1 VSLPLIML
9 LSLLMDSP
17 SKSAPLLRITTRHP
31 FFYTN
36 LLSSETPKHFVMTA
50 HADHH
55 THVSSSELFERVFA
69 TQNTSGAVTWDQR
82 LATDIR
88 RKHLLF
94 LLGFSTNAPDP
105 QILQIPSQH
114 FIHYRSPTTQPL
126 TMLQRL
132 MILRIITAT
141 YYTDKFEEW
150 IMWKVGARFVR
161 GQEPWGVWA
170 RVVDGYW
177 RAERGTGSSE
187 KATGL
192 TAEEE
197 EMDLVWGSI
206 VMKEE

>member
-1 VSLPLIML
+1 MS
-9 LSLLMDSP
+9 DP

-31 FFYTN
+31 FFFTN
-36 LLSSETPKHFVMTA
+36 LLSSETPRHFLMTA
-50 HADHH
+50 RADHH
-55 THVSSSELFERVFA
+55 THVSSPGLLERVFA
-69 TQNTSGAVTWDQR
+69 PQISSGVVTWDQR
-82 LATDIR
+82 LATEIR

-105 QILQIPSQH
+105 QILQTPPQH
-114 FIHYRSPTTQPL
+114 FIHHLPPDTQAL
-126 TMLQRL
+126 TFFQRL
-132 MILRIITAT
+132 MILRIIAAA

-150 IMWKVGARFVR
+150 IMWRVGARFVR

-177 RAERGTGSSE
+177 RAEKGTAGLVK

-197 EMDLVWGSI
+197 EMDRVWGSI
-206 VMKEE
+206 VVEGG